1 MSSANFLWNHYREA
15 TKQISVLAAELAVI
29 QSMLGLTDADFS
41 RFLQE
46 EHDYLDGLKQPPE
59 QIVSL
64 YGTSRYSTN
73 LLNEGVN
80 FN

>member
-15 TKQISVLAAELAVI
+15 AKQISVLAAELAVI
-29 QSMLGLTDADFS
+29 QSTLGLTDADFS

-59 QIVSL
+59 TDCLSVQYIEVL
-64 YGTSRYSTN
+64 DKFAERRY
-73 LLNEGVN
+73 
-80 FN
+80 